1 MCMASAAVGQ
11 SSAVRWQG
19 NLETARR
26 IAAQSNR
33 LVLIHF
39 WAEWCGP
46 CQAMEQTVFSR
57 PEVAAALERDYV
69 PCRLNLDQFPSTAN
83 QYGVTRIPTDVIITP
98 QGQLVTRF
106 VGAAD
111 VARYLDRIGRVAA
124 MRRGDP
130 SPVVAQIPGGP
141 PPDPAG
147 PAINRPAE
155 AGSGEF
161 CRANAPLSSQ
171 PQISPVNP
179 PYAGQ
184 PNYPGLTPG
193 NQGPAGPQPQAGPQ
207 LPAGSQP
214 PGGPQHEVWSQS
226 PAGPQH
232 EVWSQSPAGP
242 QSAIGP
248 QGIAGPQ
255 GANPPSPAARNPGT
269 SFQGLAGTIVELPPG
284 SPPLALEGFCPVQL
298 TENERWVLGNR
309 RWGAI
314 HEGRTY
320 LFSGPEEQ
328 NRFLADP
335 TRYAPVLGGDDAV
348 KLVEEGKRVPGSRSY
363 GGWFHGKLYLF
374 ASQETYRQFDK
385 NPFRYLSKLEAASSA
400 ADRPPLR

>member
-1 MCMASAAVGQ
+1 MASAAIGQ
-11 SSAVRWQG
+11 PTAVRWQG
-19 NLETARR
+19 NLEAARR

-33 LVLIHF
+33 MVLIHF

-57 PEVAAALERDYV
+57 PEVATALERDYV

-98 QGQLVTRF
+98 QGQVVTRF

-130 SPVVAQIPGGP
+130 SPMVAQIPGGP
-141 PPDPAG
+141 PPESAG
-147 PAINRPAE
+147 PAIDRPAE

-171 PQISPVNP
+171 PQVSPVNP

-184 PNYPGLTPG
+184 PNYAGLTPG
-193 NQGPAGPQPQAGPQ
+193 NQGPAGPQPQVGPQ

-214 PGGPQHEVWSQS
+214 LGGPPHEVWLQS
-226 PAGPQH
+226 PGGAQTAA
-232 EVWSQSPAGP
+232 S
-242 QSAIGP
+242 P

-284 SPPLALEGFCPVQL
+284 SPPLALDGFCPVQL
-298 TENERWVLGNR
+298 TENDCWVLGNR

-320 LFSGPEEQ
+320 LFSGPEQQ

-335 TRYAPVLGGDDAV
+335 IRFAPVLGGDDAV

-363 GGWFHGKLYLF
+363 GCWFLGKVYLF
-374 ASQETYRQFDK
+374 ASQETYRRFAT
-385 NPFRYLSKLEAASSA
+385 NPFRYLSKLEAANSA